1 MKIGIIGGGASGLVA
16 AIFSKTNNNEVI
28 IFERNNLCGKKILA
42 TGNGR
47 CNYWNSDQD
56 LLHYQ
61 STNDEVVKKVINNN
75 MDKQVLEFF
84 NKIGIVPKIKNGYYY
99 PFSNQASTIKNALI
113 NEVDR
118 LGIKVLNN
126 FLVQNITAGNNSRY
140 SGGVGRGTAY
150 SLILENLY
158 ERAFGKACGRLGK
171 DKTVTVDKLI
181 SATGSYASPKSG
193 SDGWGYSILKALGHS
208 IIKPLPSLVQLKT
221 NGNFLKLWSGVRTD
235 AKVSLYEDDKFIREE
250 SGELQL
256 TNYGISG
263 ICVFNLSNYVSRGLD
278 NNKKEEIS
286 INFMPFIEE
295 DKISWFIKQ
304 TKLTNKNIKQLL
316 LSILNEKIVEIIF
329 KESKLNSNK
338 LFTEL
343 NNVEQNKLI
352 DYCTNFKLTVIGT
365 NSFDEAQVC
374 SGGVSLEEIDLST
387 MESKIIKNLYVIGE
401 LLDITGD
408 CGGYNLGI
416 AWRTGI
422 IAGNSI
428 RGNND

>member
-75 MDKQVLEFF
+75 VDKQVLEFF

-126 FLVQNITAGNNSRY
+126 FLVQNITAGNNKFTVS
-140 SGGVGRGTAY
+140 S
-150 SLILENLY
+150 E
-158 ERAFGKACGRLGK
+158 

-181 SATGSYASPKSG
+181 IATGSYASPKSG
-193 SDGWGYSILKALGHS
+193 SDGWGYSILKELGHS

-263 ICVFNLSNYVSRGLD
+263 ICVFNLSNHVSRGLD
-278 NNKKEEIS
+278 NNKKEEIC

-295 DKISWFIKQ
+295 DNISWFIDQ
-304 TKLTNKNIKQLL
+304 TNLTNKNIKQLL

-343 NNVEQNKLI
+343 NNVERNKLI